1 MKNYVN
7 KINEGFHRLGSEEIK
22 PASVELK
29 FKNKVRLGVMIRHD
43 LKKIKF
49 LRKMIIFIKKIV
61 MEFYPGI

>member
-43 LKKIKF
+43 LNQ
-49 LRKMIIFIKKIV
+49 IFTQNDYIYQKIV
-61 MEFYPGI
+61 MEFYLRI